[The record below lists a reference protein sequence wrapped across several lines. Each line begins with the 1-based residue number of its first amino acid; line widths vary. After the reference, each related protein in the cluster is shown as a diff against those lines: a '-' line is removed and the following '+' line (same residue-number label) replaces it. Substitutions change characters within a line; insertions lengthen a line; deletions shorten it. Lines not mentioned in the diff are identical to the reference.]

1 VFRLDG
7 LLSTRMKTVV
17 LATLSYATFMVSPTL
32 VLTLGS
38 LFASHQRR
46 PDAVGDFLV
55 VVYLLA
61 VSSVLS
67 TLGFVLATGPSAMWR
82 SLATSRAV
90 VIASV
95 LGLVAPIASLFI
107 AALGAAVLLP
117 LFRSA
122 PRLATTL
129 FHLVPGVV
137 LGAAALLIA
146 RTWPTRPARI
156 QAH

>member
-1 VFRLDG
+1 
-7 LLSTRMKTVV
+7 MKTVV
-17 LATLSYATFMVSPTL
+17 LATLSYATFMTGPAL
-32 VLTLGS
+32 VLTLVS
-38 LFASHQRR
+38 LFGSHQRR

-61 VSSVLS
+61 VSSALS
-67 TLGFVLATGPSAMWR
+67 TLGFMLATGLSARWR
-82 SLATSRAV
+82 RLVTSRAV
-90 VIASV
+90 VIAGV
-95 LGLVAPIASLFI
+95 LGLVAPVASLFI

-129 FHLVPGVV
+129 FHLLPGVV

-146 RTWPTRPARI
+146 RVWPARQGRI

>member
-1 VFRLDG
+1 
-7 LLSTRMKTVV
+7 MKTVA
-17 LATLSYATFMVSPTL
+17 LATLSFAISMTSPAL
-32 VLTLGS
+32 VLALVS
-38 LFASHQRR
+38 VFASHQRR

-55 VVYLLA
+55 VLSLLA
-61 VSSVLS
+61 VSSALS
-67 TLGFVLATGPSAMWR
+67 TLGFMMATGLSAVWR

-90 VIASV
+90 VIAGV
-95 LGLVAPIASLFI
+95 LGLVAPVASLFI

-146 RTWPTRPARI
+146 RVWPARRRRI

>member
-1 VFRLDG
+1 MLVG
-7 LLSTRMKTVV
+7 QGQVKTVV
-17 LATLSYATFMVSPTL
+17 LAAFSFAIFMTSPAL
-32 VLTLGS
+32 VLTLVS

-55 VVYLLA
+55 VAYLLA
-61 VSSVLS
+61 VSSTLS
-67 TLGFVLATGPSAMWR
+67 TLGFSIATGLSATWR

-90 VIASV
+90 VIAGV
-95 LGLVAPIASLFI
+95 LGLVAPVASVFI

-146 RTWPTRPARI
+146 RVWLAKQGRI

>member
-1 VFRLDG
+1 M
-7 LLSTRMKTVV
+7 T
-17 LATLSYATFMVSPTL
+17 SPAL
-32 VLTLGS
+32 VLTLVS
-38 LFASHQRR
+38 LFASNQRR
-46 PDAVGDFLV
+46 PNAVDDFLV
-55 VVYLLA
+55 VAYLLA
-61 VSSVLS
+61 VSSTLS
-67 TLGFVLATGPSAMWR
+67 TLGFLLATGLSAMWR
-82 SLATSRAV
+82 RLATSRAV
-90 VIASV
+90 VIAGV
-95 LGLVAPIASLFI
+95 LGLVAPVASLFI

-146 RTWPTRPARI
+146 RVWPARRGRI